1 MLALIHG
8 AFLTTTWLVIKRQ
21 SAQIVVR
28 CVWTLTCPTWKA
40 KTFSPQEATLHMLHW
55 SHMSCV
61 SYILKPLWL
70 SSRCKKLQSG
80 LKADPIMR
88 CKGSRLTTDLESDYS
103 HKGSIRVGV
112 TISDV
117 SVVRSKLHW
126 ILLITVTHLSIS
138 APFHLLKKALGL
150 GWSVQWSVWKCL
162 FLVERLV
169 ILPLNWL
176 VYFQH

>member
-8 AFLTTTWLVIKRQ
+8 TFLTTTWLVIKWQ

-40 KTFSPQEATLHMLHW
+40 KAFLPRTQEATSLMLHW
-55 SHMSCV
+55 FHMSCV

-70 SSRCKKLQSG
+70 SSCCKKLQSG
-80 LKADPIMR
+80 LKADPIMS

-103 HKGSIRVGV
+103 HKGSIWGDV
-112 TISDV
+112 TVSDV

-126 ILLITVTHLSIS
+126 LLLITITHLTIS
-138 APFHLLKKALGL
+138 GPFYPLKEAEGV
-150 GWSVQWSVWKCL
+150 GWSVQQSAWRCL
-162 FLVERLV
+162 FLVERL
-169 ILPLNWL
+169 LNTIK
-176 VYFQH
+176 YIG